1 MVSRL
6 VAVNELDLVF
16 LLAKLLSNLHTNAYR
31 VKDERDRRIVDL
43 QGQLDAMERYLDENR
58 AKSNEKIRALE
69 KEWFGEVARLK
80 TIHETTVGR
89 LIEQHEQDLERLRK
103 IKEREIE
110 TLQSFQTKFGNLDEL
125 LVKWQV
131 NSQKMENLQHQLSA
145 EQDKLLGQRLSDI
158 DVKDKQIENIE
169 AKWLKLAGD
178 LQAERESSEQLKS
191 LFIKTID
198 DQKQFVQA
206 EKEQLRADRNE
217 FENERNRFAD
227 ERRQIELKL
236 EKSRDLIDQAAVDQR
251 KQAESLRAKENE
263 LNDRQIEL
271 MRKENEWKV
280 NYERESDRLASQG
293 KQVDKEQLRLAG
305 EQSELKRSAESLSSE
320 RRLFEQKK
328 ELFDKEKAKLEVLAA
343 TIVKRSEELEEL
355 SQTVNLDRK
364 ENERLFNESE
374 KLKRELDEKLKILEV
389 NLIDLKKREL
399 QLERQSELV
408 HREWQELQ
416 EAKLHVLCSLC
427 SSSLSQSE
435 FGFGFSVNGTNLVI
449 IFGFNSNS
457 KSISPSFILA

>member
-1 MVSRL
+1 M
-6 VAVNELDLVF
+6 
-16 LLAKLLSNLHTNAYR
+16 
-31 VKDERDRRIVDL
+31 
-43 QGQLDAMERYLDENR
+43 QRYLDENR
-58 AKSNEKIRALE
+58 TKSNEKIKELE

-103 IKEREIE
+103 LKEREIE

-125 LVKWQV
+125 LVKWQQ
-131 NSQKMENLQHQLSA
+131 NSQKMESLQANLSV

-178 LQAERESSEQLKS
+178 LQAEREAAEQLKS
-191 LFIKTID
+191 LFIRTVD
-198 DQKQFVQA
+198 DQKQLVQS
-206 EKEQLRADRNE
+206 EKEQLRKDRIE
-217 FENERNRFAD
+217 FENERNRFAE
-227 ERRQIELKL
+227 ERRQIELRL

-251 KQAESLRAKENE
+251 KQAESLRAKEKE
-263 LNDRQIEL
+263 LNDQQIEL

-280 NYERESDRLASQG
+280 NYERESDRLTSQA
-293 KQVDKEQLRLAG
+293 KQLDREQLKLTG
-305 EQSELKRSAESLSSE
+305 EQSELKRSRDNLTAE
-320 RRLFEQKK
+320 RKLFEQKK

-355 SQTVNLDRK
+355 SETVALDRK

-374 KLKRELDEKLKILEV
+374 KLRKDFDEKLKILEV
-389 NLIDLKKREL
+389 NLVDLKRLEM

-416 EAKLHVLCSLC
+416 DAKQHVLCSLC
-427 SSSLSQSE
+427 SGSLNQGE
-435 FGFGFSVNGTNLVI
+435 
-449 IFGFNSNS
+449 S
-457 KSISPSFILA
+457 KFLSLFDKPLTKHALFL